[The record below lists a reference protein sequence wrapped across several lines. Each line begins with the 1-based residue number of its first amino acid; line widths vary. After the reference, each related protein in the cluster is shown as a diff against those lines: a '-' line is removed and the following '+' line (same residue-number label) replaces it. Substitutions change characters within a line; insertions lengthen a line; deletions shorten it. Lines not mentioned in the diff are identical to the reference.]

1 MQEEQSQEE
10 PSQEEQSE
18 EGSCEGIGQE
28 KKEKSAAKVGRQG
41 NFLWQGVHKTSKA
54 KLHLVKRADRA
65 PLLVLCERGKQI
77 LCCRISLCGAPYCTT
92 AAYT

>member
-1 MQEEQSQEE
+1 MSMLDEQMQ
-10 PSQEEQSE
+10 
-18 EGSCEGIGQE
+18 EGSCE
-28 KKEKSAAKVGRQG
+28 KEGEEGAAEEGAAKEGKQS

-54 KLHLVKRADRA
+54 KLHVVYRADRA

-77 LCCRISLCGAPYCTT
+77 LCCRIGLCGAPYCTT